1 MAFLFQNTQRKK
13 YDKHETHTDEITGL
27 AHDPFIRGGS
37 KFTKEME
44 RNSPDDFKS
53 LFKNV
58 PVSSIYFKTRFN
70 LDLSRIWGKLLVL
83 LDKYERPYHY
93 TTKRIAT
100 QK

>member
-13 YDKHETHTDEITGL
+13 YDKHETHNEIIGL

-37 KFTKEME
+37 KFAKEME
-44 RNSPDDFKS
+44 RNTPDDFKS

-58 PVSSIYFKTRFN
+58 PVSSIYFKTRLI
-70 LDLSRIWGKLLVL
+70 LDLSRIWDKLLVL